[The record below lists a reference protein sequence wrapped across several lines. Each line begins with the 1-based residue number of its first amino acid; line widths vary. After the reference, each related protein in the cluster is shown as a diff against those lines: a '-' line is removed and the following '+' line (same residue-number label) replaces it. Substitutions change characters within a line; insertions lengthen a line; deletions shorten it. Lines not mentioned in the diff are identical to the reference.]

1 MGLIECVIGEGEDL
15 IVDFF
20 GRGGID
26 AVGHAA
32 LNVAGGVA
40 VEERLPLL
48 GHVLGLLLAHGTAEH
63 IRLSQR
69 VPGKLLEDLDDLLLI
84 DDTAIGDG
92 QDRLQLRDDVADLAG
107 VMLAGD
113 ELGDRIH
120 GAGTV
125 QGDDGGDVLNAL
137 GLQTYADAGHA
148 GGFHLE
154 HTVGFAVGEHFVG
167 LRVPL
172 RDVIQGEVRL
182 PGLHHF
188 HGIVQHRQVPQAQ
201 EVHFQQAQLF
211 QCGHDILADHGFVI
225 FRQGY
230 IFVHRLPG
238 DDHAGGVGGGVAGH
252 SLQCPGGVDELFY
265 LLVGLIEV
273 AELLAEPQR
282 VIQGDVQG
290 IWYQLGDD
298 VHIGVGHIQHPAH
311 IPDDA
316 PGGHGAEGDDLG
328 HVVVAVLAADVVHHL
343 APAGI
348 TEVHID
354 IRHTHPLRVQEPLK
368 VQTVLHGVDI
378 GDAEA
383 VADHGPRRA
392 AAARSHRDAHAFG
405 VAHEVGYDEEI
416 VGKAHFLDHVLLV
429 FQLAPEFVIIAVP
442 GLVALVAQLFQ
453 IGKAV
458 IPLRQLEFRQVVLA
472 EGKFKVAHL
481 RDLLGVFQCALVA
494 LEQRRHLL
502 LAAEVEVLR
511 LIAHP
516 VFIVHR
522 FSGLDAQQDVVGLG
536 VLLSEIVGVIGADHG
551 DAGLLMDLQNRLIHQ
566 LLVPDAVIL
575 QF

>member
-1 MGLIECVIGEGEDL
+1 MGLVEGVIGEGEDL

-20 GRGGID
+20 GCGGID

-32 LNVAGGVA
+32 LNVAGGIA
-40 VEERLPLL
+40 VEERLTLL

-84 DDTAIGDG
+84 DDTAVSDG

-107 VMLAGD
+107 VMLTGD

-125 QGDDGGDVLNAL
+125 QSDDSGDVLNAL
-137 GLQTYADAGHA
+137 GLQSYADAGHT
-148 GGFHLE
+148 GRFHLE

-188 HGIVQHRQVPQAQ
+188 HGVVQHRQVPQAQ
-201 EVHFQQAQLF
+201 EVHFQQAQFF
-211 QCGHDILADHGFVI
+211 QCGHDVLADHGFVV
-225 FRQGY
+225 FRQRH
-230 IFVHRLPG
+230 ILVHRLPG
-238 DDHAGGVGGGVAGH
+238 DDHAGSVGGGVAGH
-252 SLQCPGGVDELFY
+252 PLQRSGGVDKLFY

-273 AELLAEPQR
+273 AELLAEPQC

-290 IWYQLGDD
+290 VGHQLGDD

-311 IPDDA
+311 VPDHA
-316 PGGHGAEGDDLG
+316 PGGHGAEGDNLS
-328 HVVVAVLAADVVHHL
+328 HMVIAVLAADIVHHL

-348 TEVHID
+348 AEVHVD

-368 VQTVLHGVDI
+368 VQAVLHGVDI

-392 AAARSHRDAHAFG
+392 ATARSHRDAHAFG
-405 VAHEVGYDEEI
+405 VAHEVGHDEEI

-429 FQLAPEFVIIAVP
+429 FQLAPVFVIIAVP
-442 GLVALVAQLFQ
+442 DLVALVAQLFQ

-458 IPLRQLEFRQVVLA
+458 ISLRQLEFRQMILA
-472 EGKFKVAHL
+472 EGEFKIAHL
-481 RDLLGVFQCALVA
+481 RDLLGIFQSVLVA
-494 LEQRRHLL
+494 RKQRRHLL
-502 LAAEVEVLR
+502 LAAEVEVLG
-511 LIAHP
+511 LVAHP
-516 VFIVHR
+516 VLIVHC
-522 FSGLDAQQDVVGLG
+522 FAGLDAQQNVVSLG
-536 VLLSEIVGVIGADHG
+536 VLLPEVVGVIGADHG
-551 DAGLLMDLQNRLIHQ
+551 DTGLLMDLQDRLVHD
-566 LLVPDAVIL
+566 LLITDAVVL

>member
-1 MGLIECVIGEGEDL
+1 
-15 IVDFF
+15 
-20 GRGGID
+20 
-26 AVGHAA
+26 
-32 LNVAGGVA
+32 
-40 VEERLPLL
+40 
-48 GHVLGLLLAHGTAEH
+48 
-63 IRLSQR
+63 
-69 VPGKLLEDLDDLLLI
+69 
-84 DDTAIGDG
+84 
-92 QDRLQLRDDVADLAG
+92 
-107 VMLAGD
+107 MLTGD

-154 HTVGFAVGEHFVG
+154 HTVGFAVREHFVS

-238 DDHAGGVGGGVAGH
+238 DDHAGGVGGGVARH
-252 SLQCPGGVDELFY
+252 SLQRPGGVDELFY

-290 IWYQLGDD
+290 VGHQLGDD

-311 IPDDA
+311 VPDHA

-328 HVVVAVLAADVVHHL
+328 HVVIPVLPADVVHHL
-343 APAGI
+343 APAGVA
-348 TEVHID
+348 EVHVD
-354 IRHTHPLRVQEPLK
+354 IRHADPLRVQEPLE
-368 VQTVLHGVDI
+368 VQVVLHGVDVR
-378 GDAEA
+378 DVEA
-383 VADHGPRRA
+383 VADH
-392 AAARSHRDAHAFG
+392 AARGAAPAGTHGDACASG
-405 VAHEVGYDEEI
+405 IADEVGDDQEV
-416 VGKAHFLDHVLLV
+416 VGEAHLLDHVLLV
-429 FQLAPEFVIIAVP
+429 PELVP
-442 GLVALVAQLFQ
+442 VLVVRSIPLPIALVAELFQ
-453 IGKAV
+453 IGEAV
-458 IPLRQLEFRQVVLA
+458 VPLRQPEFRQVVLA
-472 EGKFKVAHL
+472 EGKVQIAHVGDL
-481 RDLLGVFQCALVA
+481 RRVLQRALVA
-494 LEQRRHLL
+494 REQGRHLL
-502 LAAEVEVLR
+502 LAAEVEVPG

-516 VFIVHR
+516 VLVVDGLA
-522 FSGLDAQQDVVGLG
+522 GLDAQQYIVGLRVLLPEVVRVVGAHHRQPRLP
-536 VLLSEIVGVIGADHG
+536 V
-551 DAGLLMDLQNRLIHQ
+551 DAEDALVHDG
-566 LLVPDAVIL
+566 LVPDAVVLEL
-575 QF
+575 QIETVRAEDVGELQGIGLGVLVLPVPQPPGDLPGEAGRSIRGLI

>member
-1 MGLIECVIGEGEDL
+1 
-15 IVDFF
+15 
-20 GRGGID
+20 
-26 AVGHAA
+26 
-32 LNVAGGVA
+32 
-40 VEERLPLL
+40 
-48 GHVLGLLLAHGTAEH
+48 
-63 IRLSQR
+63 
-69 VPGKLLEDLDDLLLI
+69 
-84 DDTAIGDG
+84 
-92 QDRLQLRDDVADLAG
+92 
-107 VMLAGD
+107 MLTGD

-125 QGDDGGDVLNAL
+125 QSDDSGDVLNAL
-137 GLQTYADAGHA
+137 GLQSYADAGHT
-148 GGFHLE
+148 GRFHLE

-225 FRQGY
+225 FRQGH

-252 SLQCPGGVDELFY
+252 SLQRPGGVDELFY

-273 AELLAEPQR
+273 AELLAEPQC

-290 IWYQLGDD
+290 VGHQLGDD

-311 IPDDA
+311 VPDHA
-316 PGGHGAEGDDLG
+316 PGGHGAEGDNLS
-328 HVVVAVLAADVVHHL
+328 HMVIAVLAADIVHHL

-348 TEVHID
+348 AEVHVD

-368 VQTVLHGVDI
+368 VQAVLHGVDI

-392 AAARSHRDAHAFG
+392 ATARSHRDAHAFG
-405 VAHEVGYDEEI
+405 VAHEVGHDEEI

-429 FQLAPEFVIIAVP
+429 FQLAPVFVIIAVP
-442 GLVALVAQLFQ
+442 DLVALVAQLFQ

-458 IPLRQLEFRQVVLA
+458 ISLRQLEFRQMILA
-472 EGKFKVAHL
+472 EGEFKIAHL
-481 RDLLGVFQCALVA
+481 RDLLGIFQSVLVA
-494 LEQRRHLL
+494 RKQRRHLL
-502 LAAEVEVLR
+502 LAAEVEVLG
-511 LIAHP
+511 LVAHP
-516 VFIVHR
+516 VLIVHC
-522 FSGLDAQQDVVGLG
+522 FAGLDAQQNVVSLG
-536 VLLSEIVGVIGADHG
+536 VLLPEVVGVIGADHG
-551 DAGLLMDLQNRLIHQ
+551 DTGLLMDLQDRLVHD
-566 LLVPDAVIL
+566 LLITDAVVL

>member
-1 MGLIECVIGEGEDL
+1 MSLVEGIVGKGKNLVVDL
-15 IVDFF
+15 F
-20 GRGGID
+20 GGGRVD
-26 AVGHAA
+26 AVGYAA
-32 LNVAGGVA
+32 LDIPGWVA
-40 VEERLPLL
+40 VEKRLPLL
-48 GHVLGLLLAHGTAEH
+48 GHVLGLLLAHGPAEH

-84 DDTAIGDG
+84 DDTAVSDG
-92 QDRLQLRDDVADLAG
+92 QDRLQLRDDIADLAG
-107 VMLAGD
+107 VMLTGD

-125 QGDDGGDVLNAL
+125 QGDDGGDILDAL

-154 HTVGFAVGEHFVG
+154 HTVGFAVREHFVG

-238 DDHAGGVGGGVAGH
+238 DDHAGGVGGGVARH
-252 SLQCPGGVDELFY
+252 SLQRPGGVDELFY

-290 IWYQLGDD
+290 VGHQLGDD

-311 IPDDA
+311 VPDHA
-316 PGGHGAEGDDLG
+316 PGGHGAEGDDLS
-328 HVVVAVLAADVVHHL
+328 HMVIAVFAADVVHHL

-348 TEVHID
+348 AEVHVD

-392 AAARSHRDAHAFG
+392 ATARSHRDAHAFG

-429 FQLAPEFVIIAVP
+429 FQLAPVFVIIAVP

-472 EGKFKVAHL
+472 EGKFKVTHL
-481 RDLLGVFQCALVA
+481 RDFLGVFQCALVA
-494 LEQRRHLL
+494 LEQLRHFL

-511 LIAHP
+511 LVAHP

-522 FSGLDAQQDVVGLG
+522 FAGLDAQQDVMGLG
-536 VLLSEIVGVIGADHG
+536 VLLPEIVGVIGADHG
-551 DAGLLMDLQNRLIHQ
+551 DTGLLMDLQDRLVHD
-566 LLVPDAVIL
+566 LLITDAVVL